1 MKGKEKPNKSVRD
14 LRANMAKIKAK
25 KPTNGPLERP
35 SAAQQVRARV
45 RAPKPYLFVPN
56 LPDPPPPEN
65 MSEQQQQS
73 SLPKAEKLF
82 KNHLFNQSKFSG
94 W

>member
-1 MKGKEKPNKSVRD
+1 MRGREKPNKSARD
-14 LRANMAKIKAK
+14 LKANMANIKAN
-25 KPTNGPLERP
+25 KPRTGPLERP

-45 RAPKPYLFVPN
+45 RAPKPYLFVPSVQ
-56 LPDPPPPEN
+56 DPPPPEN
-65 MSEQQQQS
+65 INWQQQP
-73 SLPKAEKLF
+73 SLPQAEKLF

>member
-1 MKGKEKPNKSVRD
+1 MRSRATPNKSARD
-14 LRANMAKIKAK
+14 LKANMAKIKAK
-25 KPTNGPLERP
+25 KPRTGPLEKP
-35 SAAQQVRARV
+35 SAAQEVRARI
-45 RAPKPYLFVPN
+45 RAPKPYLHVPQ

-65 MSEQQQQS
+65 MSEQQQP

-82 KNHLFNQSKFSG
+82 KNHLFNQSRLSG